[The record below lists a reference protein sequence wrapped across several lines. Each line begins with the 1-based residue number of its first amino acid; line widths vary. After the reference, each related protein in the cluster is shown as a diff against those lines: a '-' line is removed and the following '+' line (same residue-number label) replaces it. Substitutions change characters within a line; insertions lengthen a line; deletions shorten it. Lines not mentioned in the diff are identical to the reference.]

1 MPSST
6 PDSDIRSEVCSMI
19 LDILRKRGPGKTCC
33 PSEIPRKLFP
43 REWREYMELTRCVTW
58 ELVREDV
65 LEVCQKGEVVT
76 KESIKGPI
84 RLRLKKCQDYVIN

>member
-1 MPSST
+1 MSSS
-6 PDSDIRSEVCSMI
+6 PDSDTRSQLRSTI

-43 REWREYMELTRCVTW
+43 HEWREYMELTRSVAW
-58 ELVREDV
+58 ELVREDM

-84 RLRLKKCQDYVIN
+84 RLRLKKLQDDVIN